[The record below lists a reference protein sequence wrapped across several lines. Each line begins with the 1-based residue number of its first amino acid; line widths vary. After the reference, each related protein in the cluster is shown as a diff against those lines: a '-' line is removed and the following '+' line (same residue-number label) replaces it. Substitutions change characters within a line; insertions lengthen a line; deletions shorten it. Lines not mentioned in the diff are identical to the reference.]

1 MRNLTT
7 EGTVLVFKSLA
18 ISKIVHISLIT
29 TVPHAILN
37 QLNNIQKN
45 FTWNG
50 KNSKIK
56 HSTLSNSYQ
65 DGGLKDVD
73 VFTKVITLQCS
84 WIKTFYVENFHE
96 WKIIPSYL
104 IKTIFFKNFK
114 FHPCLDPSKRSL
126 KNTPNFY
133 KEMITNWVKCLSYSP
148 SLPSA
153 ILSQF

>member
-73 VFTKVITLQCS
+73 VFTKVITLQYS

-104 IKTIFFKNFK
+104 IKTIFCKNFK
-114 FHPCLDPSKRSL
+114 FHPCLEPSIRSL
-126 KNTPNFY
+126 KTY
-133 KEMITNWVKCLSYSP
+133 QISIKKW
-148 SLPSA
+148 
-153 ILSQF
+153 